1 MPEKNNGEKAWLRWA
16 LRALL
21 VGSIA
26 MATTLVTTA
35 LNRLTDEVAVLR
47 CEVQGLQVASIEARA
62 LLASRVT
69 RVETK
74 LNLDP

>member
-35 LNRLTDEVAVLR
+35 LNRLTDEVAALH
-47 CEVQGLQVASIEARA
+47 CEVQGLQVASIEARS
-62 LLASRVT
+62 LLASRIT
-69 RVETK
+69 RLEAR
-74 LNLDP
+74 LE

>member
-26 MATTLVTTA
+26 LATTLVTTA
-35 LNRLTDEVAVLR
+35 LNRLTDEVAALR
-47 CEVQGLQVASIEARA
+47 CEVQGLQVASIEARS
-62 LLASRVT
+62 LLASRIT
-69 RVETK
+69 RLEAK
-74 LNLDP
+74 LNLDQ